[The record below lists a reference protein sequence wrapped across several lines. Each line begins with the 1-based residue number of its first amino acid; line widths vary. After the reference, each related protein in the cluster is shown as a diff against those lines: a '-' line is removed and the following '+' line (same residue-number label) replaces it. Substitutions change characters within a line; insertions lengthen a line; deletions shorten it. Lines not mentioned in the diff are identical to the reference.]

1 MIGRIISS
9 FVGTI
14 LAITVLDLLN
24 SANEEQEKQDGEE
37 LNLIGKHPRDYTL
50 GEIVRMK
57 KYSADM
63 FELVDKN
70 TMGGE

>member
-1 MIGRIISS
+1 MITYSEYKRLFEQDEDGSFLNLIIPKS
-9 FVGTI
+9 V
-14 LAITVLDLLN
+14 
-24 SANEEQEKQDGEE
+24 DGEE
-37 LNLIGKHPRDYTL
+37 LNLIGKHPRDFTL

-70 TMGGE
+70 TIGDE

>member
-1 MIGRIISS
+1 MITYREYKRLFEQDEDGSFLNLIIPKS
-9 FVGTI
+9 
-14 LAITVLDLLN
+14 
-24 SANEEQEKQDGEE
+24 EYGEE
-37 LNLIGKHPRDYTL
+37 LNLIGKHPRDFTL

-70 TMGGE
+70 TMGE

>member
-1 MIGRIISS
+1 MISYKEYRRLFEQDEDDS
-9 FVGTI
+9 FVNLI
-14 LAITVLDLLN
+14 ITKSV
-24 SANEEQEKQDGEE
+24 DGEE

-70 TMGGE
+70 TIGE

>member
-1 MIGRIISS
+1 MISYKEYKRL
-9 FVGTI
+9 F
-14 LAITVLDLLN
+14 
-24 SANEEQEKQDGEE
+24 KQDEDGSFLNLIIPKSVDGDE
-37 LNLIGKHPRDYTL
+37 LNLVGKHPRDFTL

-70 TMGGE
+70 TVGDE

>member
-1 MIGRIISS
+1 MISYKEYKRL
-9 FVGTI
+9 F
-14 LAITVLDLLN
+14 
-24 SANEEQEKQDGEE
+24 KQDEDGSF
-37 LNLIGKHPRDYTL
+37 LNLIIPKSVDGDELNVVGKHPRDFTL

-70 TMGGE
+70 TIGDE